1 MTLIAICGAQCSVDM
16 LKFAALEAM
25 PLTIATI
32 PLVHQTTINICRQAR
47 TVADVSVSDILL
59 YNHVPHVPVL
69 AEKHF
74 VTKSRC
80 NYRTS
85 TTPTSLIVKVEM
97 ASFSTAF
104 AGQQL
109 PCAGA
114 QSLAR
119 PITAGKRCGRGRTIT
134 RSVMSPRK
142 SQLDGW
148 KEEQDK
154 SDAFEKLQAL
164 SSRQSRNRKQ
174 KVGTQISCCCIL
186 SSEAPH

>member
-1 MTLIAICGAQCSVDM
+1 MCRTFFC
-16 LKFAALEAM
+16 
-25 PLTIATI
+25 TIT
-32 PLVHQTTINICRQAR
+32 CRTCPFWQ
-47 TVADVSVSDILL
+47 
-59 YNHVPHVPVL
+59 
-69 AEKHF
+69 KHF

-85 TTPTSLIVKVEM
+85 TSPTSPSNSEM
-97 ASFSTAF
+97 ASFGTTF

-119 PITAGKRCGRGRTIT
+119 PGTAGKRCGRGRTIT

-164 SSRQSRNRKQ
+164 TSRQSRNRKQ
-174 KVGTQISCCCIL
+174 KVGPTPDAVAFCRLLVSAHPHAGNAINDTYYIQSNVKALAPCSRSHQRSCEWLGNAC
-186 SSEAPH
+186 SAPDCSACLETVSD